1 VALHPTSPAASVPG
15 EAPPI
20 LVHLDL
26 VVGRVELVGQ
36 LDRRTAHLL
45 HDAISALLQ
54 TDRPVW
60 TVDVTDVTVTDH
72 TGLRAVES
80 AYRRA
85 LLHGRVLTLLGAS
98 PGLHRALARLDL
110 DTPAL

>member
-1 VALHPTSPAASVPG
+1 VALQSSLPAASVPG
-15 EAPPI
+15 DAPSL
-20 LVHLDL
+20 LVRLDL
-26 VVGRVELVGQ
+26 VAARLELVGQ

-54 TDRPVW
+54 TDRPLW
-60 TVDVTDVTVTDH
+60 TVDVTGLTVADH
-72 TGLRAVES
+72 TGLRAVET

-85 LLHGRVLTLLGAS
+85 LVHGRVLTLLGAS
-98 PGLHRALARLDL
+98 AGLHRALAPVDL